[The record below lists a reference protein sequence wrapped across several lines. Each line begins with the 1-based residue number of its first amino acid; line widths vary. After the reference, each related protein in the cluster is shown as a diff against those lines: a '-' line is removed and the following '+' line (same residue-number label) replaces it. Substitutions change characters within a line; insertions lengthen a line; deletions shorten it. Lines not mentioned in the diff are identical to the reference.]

1 MVSSLSLLRLHNL
14 YVFYLVKIHKL
25 IHIHWHDNHG
35 KRDEHLPIGEGLIDH
50 VETVKALKYIDYD
63 RTITLEVF
71 TNSNDAKSS
80 ANKLRTIWSNE

>member
-1 MVSSLSLLRLHNL
+1 MKSVLN
-14 YVFYLVKIHKL
+14 YINTFGDKI

-35 KRDEHLPIGEGLIDH
+35 RKDEHLPIDQGLIDH
-50 VETVKALKYIDYD
+50 EKAVRALKDIDYD

-80 ANKLRTIWSNE
+80 TDNLKIIWSKESY

>member
-25 IHIHWHDNHG
+25 IHIHWYDNHG
-35 KRDEHLPIGEGLIDH
+35 NRDEHLPIGAGLIDH
-50 VETVKALKYIDYD
+50 QKASKALKNIDCD

-80 ANKLRTIWSNE
+80 ADKLIMIWS

>member
-1 MVSSLSLLRLHNL
+1 MVSSLSLLRLHKL

-25 IHIHWHDNHG
+25 IHIHWHVNHG
-35 KRDEHLPIGEGLIDH
+35 NRDEHLPIGAGLIDH
-50 VETVKALKYIDYD
+50 QKASKALKNIDCD

-80 ANKLRTIWSNE
+80 ADKLIMIWS